1 MGRYGEPMATNKRY
15 EYKGTN
21 RGGKLLAGVHTG
33 DPADLVEAAFDAGWR
48 ALVVTDPMAN
58 QPVGGIST
66 VDGSRTWWAG
76 F

>member
-1 MGRYGEPMATNKRY
+1 MATNKRF

-21 RGGKLLAGVHTG
+21 RHGKLVAGFHTG
-33 DPADLVEAAFDAGWR
+33 DPGDLAECAFEAGWR

-58 QPVGGIST
+58 QPVGGISV
-66 VDGSRTWWAG
+66 VDGVRTWWGG